1 MKNGFFKSSL
11 TLAISLYASSSFAFI
26 NSDTE
31 QALIKK
37 LNQEFESQ
45 DLNFNDIRC
54 SRRQSSCFIKFEAHN
69 HEALCTIEKVS
80 TVYDFVEQKGTDV
93 SLAPAI
99 QSELSNCVKKIL

>member
-11 TLAISLYASSSFAFI
+11 TIALILCASSSFAFI
-26 NSDTE
+26 TPYTE

-37 LNQEFESQ
+37 LNHDYQSQ

-54 SRRQSSCFIKFEAHN
+54 SRRQNSCFIKFQAHN
-69 HEALCTIEKVS
+69 HESLCTIEKVS
-80 TVYDFVEQKGTDV
+80 TVYDFVEQKGADI

-99 QSELSNCVKKIL
+99 ETELSNCVNKIL

>member
-11 TLAISLYASSSFAFI
+11 TLAVSLYASISVAFI
-26 NSDTE
+26 SPETE

-37 LNQEFESQ
+37 LNHDFESQ
-45 DLNFNDIRC
+45 DLSFNDIRC
-54 SRRQSSCFIKFEAHN
+54 SRRQNSCFIKFQANN

-80 TVYDFVEQKGTDV
+80 TAYDLVEQKGTDV

-99 QSELSNCVKKIL
+99 HNELSTCVKNIL